1 MLVITMNDNEILKPL
16 NDIMDRAQELTE
28 LARAQEWEAL
38 DVAAL
43 KYQEHVALLED
54 KAYLK
59 TISDA
64 GLNDAA
70 KNIIA
75 KIQLLNDDLDIH
87 TSLERERIA
96 SELRQMMQSNKAL
109 NAYGQ

>member
-1 MLVITMNDNEILKPL
+1 MTDNEILQPL
-16 NDIMDRAQELTE
+16 NEIMNRAQELTE
-28 LARAQEWEAL
+28 LARAQDWEAL
-38 DVAAL
+38 DVAAV
-43 KYQEHVALLED
+43 KYQQQVALLED
-54 KAYLK
+54 KTYLK

-64 GLNDAA
+64 GLNETA

-75 KIQLLNDDLDIH
+75 KIQFLNDDLDSY
-87 TSLERERIA
+87 TSLERERIS